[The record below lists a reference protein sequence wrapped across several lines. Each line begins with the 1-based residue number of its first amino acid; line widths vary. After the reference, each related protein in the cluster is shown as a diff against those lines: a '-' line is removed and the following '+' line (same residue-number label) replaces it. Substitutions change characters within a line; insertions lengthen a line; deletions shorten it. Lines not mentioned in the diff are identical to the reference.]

1 MADNTNPLAGHFR
14 SPKLYTQLPSKGKFY
29 TPDVVDMPET
39 GELPVYPMT
48 AKDELMLKN
57 PDALLNGEAIATV
70 INSCI
75 PTIKLPRKLLS
86 NDIDALLIAIQGA
99 TYGDDMEVSSTCDKC
114 EEVVT
119 ENVSVEGALSTMSTL
134 DDAYQFNTDTGLL
147 VEIRPF
153 SYETTVKAGV
163 ANFRS
168 ERSLQS
174 IATIDDEVE
183 RIRAFNSN
191 FIELSQLNF
200 DIMVDSVASIT
211 IPAVDKDSDDIIVND
226 SNNIREFL
234 ENCES
239 AVGKQI
245 EEFISEISNIG
256 VNKEV
261 LMRCT
266 ACGTEEE
273 PYEFQAQVNF
283 NPVNFFT
290 AS

>member
-14 SPKLYTQLPSKGKFY
+14 SPKLYTALPSLGRY
-29 TPDVVDMPET
+29 YSSDVVEMPET

-48 AKDELMLKN
+48 AKDELIMKN
-57 PDALLNGEAIATV
+57 PDALLNGEAIAQV
-70 INSCI
+70 VASCI
-75 PTIKLPRKLLS
+75 PQIKQPRKLLS

-99 TYGDDMEVSSTCDKC
+99 TYGDDMEVSGTCDKC
-114 EEVVT
+114 SEQITSV
-119 ENVSVEGALSTMSTL
+119 VSVEGALGTMTKLEDS
-134 DDAYQFNTDTGLL
+134 YKFSTDTGLL
-147 VEIRPF
+147 VEIKPF
-153 SYETTVKAGV
+153 SYETSVKAGV

-174 IATIDDEVE
+174 VAEITDEVE
-183 RIRAFNSN
+183 RIHAFNSS

-211 IPAVDKDSDDIIVND
+211 IQEPEGDDIVVD
-226 SNNIREFL
+226 DVNNIREFL

-239 AVGKQI
+239 KVGKQI
-245 EEFISEISNIG
+245 EEFITEISGIG
-256 VNKEV
+256 VQKNI
-261 LMRCT
+261 LMSCEN
-266 ACGTEEE
+266 CGTEEE
-273 PYEFQAQVNF
+273 PYEFEAQVNF

>member
-70 INSCI
+70 ISSCI

-99 TYGDDMEVSSTCDKC
+99 TYGDDMEVSGTCDKC
-114 EEVVT
+114 SEQITSV
-119 ENVSVEGALSTMSTL
+119 VSVEGALGTMTKLEDS
-134 DDAYQFNTDTGLL
+134 YKFSTDTGLL
-147 VEIRPF
+147 VEIKPF
-153 SYETTVKAGV
+153 SYETSVKAGV

-174 IATIDDEVE
+174 VAEITDEVE
-183 RIRAFNSN
+183 RIHAFNSS

-211 IPAVDKDSDDIIVND
+211 IQEPEGDDIVVD
-226 SNNIREFL
+226 DVNNIREFL

-239 AVGKQI
+239 KVGKQI
-245 EEFISEISNIG
+245 EEFITEISGIG
-256 VNKEV
+256 VQKNI
-261 LMRCT
+261 LMSCEN
-266 ACGTEEE
+266 CGTEEE
-273 PYEFQAQVNF
+273 PYEFEAQVNF

>member
-1 MADNTNPLAGHFR
+1 MANNTNPLAGHFR
-14 SPKLYTQLPSKGKFY
+14 SPKIYTQLPSKGKFY
-29 TPDVVDMPET
+29 SSEVIDMPET

-57 PDALLNGEAIATV
+57 PDALLNGEAISTV
-70 INSCI
+70 IGSCI
-75 PTIKLPRKLLS
+75 PKIKQPRMLLS

-99 TYGDDMEVSSTCDKC
+99 TFGDDMDVSSACDKC
-114 EEVVT
+114 EETIT
-119 ENVSVEGALSTMSTL
+119 EKISVEGALSTMSTL
-134 DDAYQFNTDTGLL
+134 DEAYQFNTDTGLL
-147 VEIRPF
+147 IDVRPF
-153 SYETTVKAGV
+153 SYETSVKAGV

-174 IATIDDEVE
+174 IANIDDEIE
-183 RIRAFNSN
+183 RISAFNSN

-211 IPAVDKDSDDIIVND
+211 IPAEDKDSEDIIVSD
-226 SNNIREFL
+226 SKNIRDFL

-245 EEFISEISNIG
+245 EEFISEIANIG

-261 LMRCT
+261 LMRCEK
-266 ACGTEEE
+266 CGTEEE
-273 PYEFQAQVNF
+273 PYEFQALVNF

>member
-14 SPKLYTQLPSKGKFY
+14 SPKLYTALPSLGRY
-29 TPDVVDMPET
+29 YSSDIVEMPET

-48 AKDELMLKN
+48 AKDELIMKN
-57 PDALLNGEAIATV
+57 PDALLNGEAIAQV
-70 INSCI
+70 VASCI
-75 PTIKLPRKLLS
+75 PQIKQPRKLLS

-99 TYGDDMEVSSTCDKC
+99 TYGDDMEVSGTCDKC
-114 EEVVT
+114 SEQITSV
-119 ENVSVEGALSTMSTL
+119 VSVEGALGTMTKLEDS
-134 DDAYQFNTDTGLL
+134 YKFSTDTGLL
-147 VEIRPF
+147 VEIKPF
-153 SYETTVKAGV
+153 SYETSVKAGV

-174 IATIDDEVE
+174 VAEITDEVE
-183 RIRAFNSN
+183 RIHAFNSS

-211 IPAVDKDSDDIIVND
+211 IQEPEGDDIVVD
-226 SNNIREFL
+226 DVNNIREFL

-239 AVGKQI
+239 KVGKQI
-245 EEFISEISNIG
+245 EEFITEISGIG
-256 VNKEV
+256 VQKNI
-261 LMRCT
+261 LMSCEN
-266 ACGTEEE
+266 CGTEEE
-273 PYEFQAQVNF
+273 PYEFEAQVNF

>member
-14 SPKLYTQLPSKGKFY
+14 SPKLYTALPSLGRY
-29 TPDVVDMPET
+29 YSSDIVEMPET

-48 AKDELMLKN
+48 AKDELIMKN
-57 PDALLNGEAIATV
+57 PDALLNGEAIAQV
-70 INSCI
+70 VASCI
-75 PTIKLPRKLLS
+75 PQIKQPRKLLS

-99 TYGDDMEVSSTCDKC
+99 TYGDDMEVSGTCDKC
-114 EEVVT
+114 SEQITSV
-119 ENVSVEGALSTMSTL
+119 VSVEGALGTMTKLEDS
-134 DDAYQFNTDTGLL
+134 YKFSTDTGLL
-147 VEIRPF
+147 VEIKPF
-153 SYETTVKAGV
+153 SYETSVKAGV

-174 IATIDDEVE
+174 VAEITDEVE
-183 RIRAFNSN
+183 RIHAFNSS

-211 IPAVDKDSDDIIVND
+211 IQEPEGDNIVVDDV
-226 SNNIREFL
+226 NNIRDFL

-239 AVGKQI
+239 KVGKQI
-245 EEFISEISNIG
+245 EEFITEISGIG
-256 VNKEV
+256 VQKNI
-261 LMRCT
+261 LMSCEK
-266 ACGTEEE
+266 CGTEEE
-273 PYEFQAQVNF
+273 PYEFEAQVNF

>member
-14 SPKLYTQLPSKGKFY
+14 SPKLYTALPSLGRY
-29 TPDVVDMPET
+29 YSSDIVEMPET

-48 AKDELMLKN
+48 AKDELIMKN
-57 PDALLNGEAIATV
+57 PDALLNGEAIAQV
-70 INSCI
+70 VASCI
-75 PTIKLPRKLLS
+75 PQIKQPRKLLS

-99 TYGDDMEVSSTCDKC
+99 TYGDDMEVSGTCDKC
-114 EEVVT
+114 SEQITSV
-119 ENVSVEGALSTMSTL
+119 VSVEGALGTMTKLEDS
-134 DDAYQFNTDTGLL
+134 YKFSTDTGLL
-147 VEIRPF
+147 VEIKPF
-153 SYETTVKAGV
+153 SYETSVKAGV

-174 IATIDDEVE
+174 VAEITDEVE
-183 RIRAFNSN
+183 RIHAFNSS

-211 IPAVDKDSDDIIVND
+211 IQEPEGDNIVVDDV
-226 SNNIREFL
+226 NNIREFL

-239 AVGKQI
+239 KVGKQI
-245 EEFISEISNIG
+245 EEFITEISGIG
-256 VNKEV
+256 VQKNI
-261 LMRCT
+261 LMSCEK
-266 ACGTEEE
+266 CGTEEE
-273 PYEFQAQVNF
+273 PYEFEAQVNF

>member
-1 MADNTNPLAGHFR
+1 
-14 SPKLYTQLPSKGKFY
+14 
-29 TPDVVDMPET
+29 
-39 GELPVYPMT
+39 
-48 AKDELMLKN
+48 
-57 PDALLNGEAIATV
+57 
-70 INSCI
+70 
-75 PTIKLPRKLLS
+75 
-86 NDIDALLIAIQGA
+86 
-99 TYGDDMEVSSTCDKC
+99 
-114 EEVVT
+114 
-119 ENVSVEGALSTMSTL
+119 MSTL

-226 SNNIREFL
+226 ANNIREFL

>member
-14 SPKLYTQLPSKGKFY
+14 SPKLYTALPSLGRY
-29 TPDVVDMPET
+29 YSSDIVEMPET

-48 AKDELMLKN
+48 AKDELIMKN
-57 PDALLNGEAIATV
+57 PDALLNGEAIAQV
-70 INSCI
+70 VASCI
-75 PTIKLPRKLLS
+75 PQIKQPRKLLS

-99 TYGDDMEVSSTCDKC
+99 TYGDDMEVSGTCDKC
-114 EEVVT
+114 SEQITSV
-119 ENVSVEGALSTMSTL
+119 VSVEGALGTMTKLEDS
-134 DDAYQFNTDTGLL
+134 YKFSTDTGLL
-147 VEIRPF
+147 VEIKPF
-153 SYETTVKAGV
+153 SYETSVKAGV

-174 IATIDDEVE
+174 VAEITDEVE
-183 RIRAFNSN
+183 RIHAFNSS

-211 IPAVDKDSDDIIVND
+211 IQEPEGDDIVVD
-226 SNNIREFL
+226 DVNNIREFL

-239 AVGKQI
+239 KVGKQI
-245 EEFISEISNIG
+245 EEFITEISGIG
-256 VNKEV
+256 VQKNI
-261 LMRCT
+261 LMSCEK
-266 ACGTEEE
+266 CGTEEE
-273 PYEFQAQVNF
+273 PYEFEAQVNF